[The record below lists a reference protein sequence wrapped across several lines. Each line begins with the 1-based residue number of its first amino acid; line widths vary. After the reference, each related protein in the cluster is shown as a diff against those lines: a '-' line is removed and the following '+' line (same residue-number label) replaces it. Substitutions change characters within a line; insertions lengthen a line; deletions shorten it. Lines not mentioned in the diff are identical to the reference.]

1 MNTYR
6 NTKTGFEFVSPCE
19 CKGEGWTKVSSG
31 SLSNEPTETKE
42 VESPKKTAK
51 RTTKN
56 DSDGRR
62 PYRKVEASDN

>member
-6 NTKTGFEFVSPCE
+6 NTKTGFEFASPCE

-31 SLSNEPTETKE
+31 SLSNEPAEIKE
-42 VESPKKTAK
+42 AEIPKKTTK

-56 DSDGRR
+56 DSDSR
-62 PYRKVEASDN
+62 

>member
-31 SLSNEPTETKE
+31 SLSNEPAEIKE
-42 VESPKKTAK
+42 AEIPKKTTK
-51 RTTKN
+51 RATK
-56 DSDGRR
+56 
-62 PYRKVEASDN
+62 K

>member
-6 NTKTGFEFVSPCE
+6 NTKTGSEFVSSCE

-51 RTTKN
+51 RTTK
-56 DSDGRR
+56 
-62 PYRKVEASDN
+62 K

>member
-6 NTKTGFEFVSPCE
+6 NTKTGFEFVSSCE
-19 CKGEGWTKVSSG
+19 CKGEGWTKVLSSG

-51 RTTKN
+51 RTTK
-56 DSDGRR
+56 
-62 PYRKVEASDN
+62 K